1 MDQTLVDVT
10 EIPHVSPGDKA
21 MVIGKNGDLEITAA
35 QVAEW
40 AGTIPNEILSRL
52 GERFDRVIV

>member
-1 MDQTLVDVT
+1 MVDVT